1 MIGCSS
7 LWSARRCDY
16 VLMAYYNCDL
26 TLIQLRFG
34 FDSTTTENKYVHFF
48 AESKGVVANHM
59 AKAGSSYEEL
69 N

>member
-1 MIGCSS
+1 
-7 LWSARRCDY
+7 
-16 VLMAYYNCDL
+16 MAYYNCDL